1 VTRVVKD
8 DDPDF
13 LVNAAD
19 VNRAGYCHK
28 AGREWFAKRGLSWS
42 EFIRP
47 GVSAKMLSRYE
58 DGIANRVIEAARKR
72 HRIK

>member
-1 VTRVVKD
+1 MTRIVKD

-28 AGREWFAKRGLSWS
+28 AAREWFVKRGLPWG

-47 GVSAKMLSRYE
+47 GLSAKRLAAYE
-58 DGIANRVIEAARKR
+58 DGIANRVIEAARRR
-72 HRIK
+72 HRK